1 MALLSTPSLLFLDE
15 PSNSMDPVSRQNLY
29 SHLRSMRDT
38 AILLITHRVDE
49 AEKICDRIAI
59 LDSGRIL
66 AQGSP
71 TEIRQKGV
79 TASNAEPTMED
90 AFIAVIEAA
99 RAAAPQAHA
108 A

>member
-1 MALLSTPSLLFLDE
+1 MIVT
-15 PSNSMDPVSRQNLY
+15 
-29 SHLRSMRDT
+29 
-38 AILLITHRVDE
+38 THFMVE
-49 AEKICDRIAI
+49 AEYCDRIAI

-71 TEIRQKGV
+71 AEIRQNGV
-79 TASNAEPTMED
+79 TALNAEPTMED

-99 RAAAPQAHA
+99 RAAAPHERA